1 MVFSQRCFPFRT
13 TLLFSIT
20 DIFQCSFCVS
30 NLIQTFQTDLVEYS
44 TQSSL
49 VIHNYFSIECPLFC
63 HSLSNQL
70 IISVYHTSLSYQ
82 FIRPVYQASL
92 SGQFIIPVYQTS
104 LSGQFI
110 RPLYQ
115 ATASDQFIRPLYHI
129 TLSGHLIIPSLSVSI
144 ILFHI

>member
-70 IISVYHTSLSYQ
+70 IISVYHTSVSYQ
-82 FIRPVYQASL
+82 FIIPVYQASL

-104 LSGQFI
+104 LS
-110 RPLYQ
+110 
-115 ATASDQFIRPLYHI
+115 SQFIRPLYHI